1 MFQRCSVLLLHVDDL
16 TCTRRSC
23 ICQAGLGKE
32 WMIGDETANCDDG
45 TPPSA
50 CSGQIFLAL
59 PGSLGT
65 VRSSALPQISFRS
78 GKGPERKL

>member
-1 MFQRCSVLLLHVDDL
+1 
-16 TCTRRSC
+16 
-23 ICQAGLGKE
+23 
-32 WMIGDETANCDDG
+32 MIGDETANCDDG
-45 TPPSA
+45 APPSA
-50 CSGQIFLAL
+50 CSGQIFLTL